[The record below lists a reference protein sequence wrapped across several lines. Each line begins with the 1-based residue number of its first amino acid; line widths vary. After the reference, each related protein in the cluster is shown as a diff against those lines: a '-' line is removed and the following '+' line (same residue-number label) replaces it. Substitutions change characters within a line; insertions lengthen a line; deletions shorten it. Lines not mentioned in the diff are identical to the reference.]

1 MNSHLN
7 IFKTYTNSN
16 RTYQLENDLTRALA
30 ISLQED
36 SLFFHEVFKEILKG
50 TNLYNQLFES
60 LESETSVNIDIQ
72 KRASQVTHFD
82 HIFAISLSESEI
94 SDFWEQNYS
103 KNYDPIC
110 DLVIQINNIVLVFE
124 AKRDNVNCT
133 AQLYNQ
139 ILNITNSENEPQTFN
154 KENYGEIITPFD
166 FNWPRLMAIAVKVSS
181 FEKTMNSQNRFLSDF
196 ISLVKQ
202 HNFRWLPEPS
212 VSSLQPTNKRAILR
226 RIESTIEEVAKM
238 TEIGKLNYN
247 DRLGLEF
254 YKQWAKEI
262 LFSINDKGNLGVS
275 IYPGNT
281 KGQGYSL
288 FETNPKFSDTLNI
301 LENEYRTNYS
311 YHIKFT
317 SFQRYFQ
324 GLWFSET
331 DLKKPLY
338 TKENFNKYTG
348 RKKRGVQ
355 WDQIETLFNESLNY
369 NWKEQ
374 CNWENSIINS
384 GKNQFDIS
392 FGYEVHI
399 EIPFEKL
406 KELDQTQNDLNN
418 LINLIIEIHKSFSN
432 DLLVSGIT
440 AHNNV

>member
-7 IFKTYTNSN
+7 IFKSYTNTDQ
-16 RTYQLENDLTRALA
+16 TYQIENNLTRALA

-50 TNLYNQLFES
+50 TNFYNQLFES
-60 LESETSVNIDIQ
+60 LESETNVSINIQ
-72 KRASQVTHFD
+72 KRASQIANFD

-94 SDFWEQNYS
+94 SDFWKQNYD

-124 AKRDNVNCT
+124 AKRDDVNCT

-139 ILNITNSENEPQTFN
+139 ILNIINTENEPKAFN
-154 KENYGEIITPFD
+154 KENYGDLITPFD
-166 FNWPRLMAIAVKVSS
+166 LNWPKLMAIAVKVSS

-212 VSSLQPTNKRAILR
+212 ISALQPENKDAIKR
-226 RIESTIEEVAKM
+226 RFESTIEEVAKT
-238 TEIGKLNYN
+238 TEISKLNYN

-254 YKQWAKEI
+254 YRNWAKEI
-262 LFSINDKGNLGVS
+262 LFWIKDNGNLGAS

-288 FETNPKFSDTLNI
+288 FENTPRFREKLTI
-301 LENEYRTNYS
+301 LGNDYNTNYS
-311 YHIKFT
+311 YHIKLT
-317 SFQRYFQ
+317 SFQKYFQ

-338 TKENFNKYTG
+338 TIENFNNYTG
-348 RKKRGVQ
+348 RKKRGNQ
-355 WDQIETLFNESLNY
+355 WEQLATLFDDCLNY
-369 NWKEQ
+369 DWKKQ
-374 CNWENSIINS
+374 CDWENSVINS

-406 KELDQTQNDLNN
+406 KELDQKQSELDN
-418 LINLIIEIHKSFSN
+418 LINLVIEIHKSFSN
-432 DLLVSGIT
+432 ELLLKP
-440 AHNNV
+440 

>member
-7 IFKTYTNSN
+7 IFKSYTNTN

-50 TNLYNQLFES
+50 TNFYNQLFES
-60 LESETSVNIDIQ
+60 LESETNVNINIQ
-72 KRASQVTHFD
+72 KKASQISNFD

-94 SDFWEQNYS
+94 SDFWEQNYN

-139 ILNITNSENEPQTFN
+139 ILNITNTENEPQDFN
-154 KENYGEIITPFD
+154 RENYGEIVTPFD

-212 VSSLQPTNKRAILR
+212 ISALQPTNKRAILR
-226 RIESTIEEVAKM
+226 RFESAIEEVAKT
-238 TEIGKLNYN
+238 TEISKLNYN

-254 YKQWAKEI
+254 YRNWAKEI
-262 LFSINDKGNLGVS
+262 LFSINDKGNLGIS

-288 FETNPKFSDTLNI
+288 FENNPKFSEKLNI
-301 LENEYRTNYS
+301 LGNEYKTKYS
-311 YHIKFT
+311 YHIKLT
-317 SFQRYFQ
+317 SFQKYFQ

-338 TKENFNKYTG
+338 TKANFNKYTG
-348 RKKRGVQ
+348 RKKRGNQ
-355 WDQIETLFNESLNY
+355 WEQLSSLFDESLNY
-369 NWKEQ
+369 DWKKQ
-374 CNWENSIINS
+374 CDWENSVIGS

-399 EIPFEKL
+399 EIPFQKL
-406 KELDQTQNDLNN
+406 KELDQKQSELNN

-432 DLLVSGIT
+432 ELLLR
-440 AHNNV
+440 N

>member
-7 IFKTYTNSN
+7 IFKSYTNIN

-50 TNLYNQLFES
+50 TNFYNQLFES
-60 LESETSVNIDIQ
+60 LENETIVDINIQ
-72 KRASQVTHFD
+72 KRASQISNFD

-94 SDFWEQNYS
+94 SGFWEQSHN

-124 AKRDNVNCT
+124 AKRDGVNCT

-139 ILNITNSENEPQTFN
+139 ILNITNTEDRPQEFN
-154 KENYGEIITPFD
+154 KENYGDIITPFD
-166 FNWPRLMAIAVKVSS
+166 LNWSKLMAIAVKVSS

-212 VSSLQPTNKRAILR
+212 ISALQPTNKRAILR
-226 RIESTIEEVAKM
+226 RIESTIEEVAK
-238 TEIGKLNYN
+238 TSDINKLNYN

-254 YKQWAKEI
+254 YQNWAKEV
-262 LFSINDKGNLGVS
+262 LFSINDEGNLGVS

-281 KGQGYSL
+281 KSQGYSL
-288 FETNPKFSDTLNI
+288 FENNPKFRDTLTI
-301 LENEYRTNYS
+301 LDIEYATNYS

-324 GLWFSET
+324 GLWFSEK
-331 DLKKPLY
+331 DLKKQLY
-338 TKENFNKYTG
+338 TKENFNKFTG
-348 RKKRGVQ
+348 RKKRGKQ
-355 WDQIETLFNESLNY
+355 WEQIETLFDDCLNY
-369 NWKEQ
+369 DWRKQ
-374 CNWENSIINS
+374 CDWENTLIRS

-399 EIPFEKL
+399 SIPFQKL
-406 KELDQTQNDLNN
+406 KDLDKKQNELNN
-418 LINLIIEIHKSFSN
+418 LINLIKEIHKSLSN
-432 DLLVSGIT
+432 ELLMR
-440 AHNNV
+440 

>member
-7 IFKTYTNSN
+7 IFKTYTKSN

-36 SLFFHEVFKEILKG
+36 SLFFHEVLKEILEG

-60 LESETSVNIDIQ
+60 LESETNVNIDIQ
-72 KRASQVTHFD
+72 KRASQITSFD

-94 SDFWEQNYS
+94 LDFWEQNHN

-110 DLVIQINNIVLVFE
+110 DLVIQINNILLVFE

-133 AQLYNQ
+133 AQLFNQ
-139 ILNITNSENEPQTFN
+139 ILNITNSENEPQAFN

-181 FEKTMNSQNRFLSDF
+181 FEKAMNSQNRFLSDF

-212 VSSLQPTNKRAILR
+212 ISSLQPTNKRPILR
-226 RIESTIEEVAKM
+226 RIESTIEEVAKI
-238 TEIGKLNYN
+238 TEIGKLNYT

-254 YKQWAKEI
+254 YKAWAKEI
-262 LFSINDKGNLGVS
+262 LFSIKDNGNLGVS

-338 TKENFNKYTG
+338 TKENFHKYTG
-348 RKKRGVQ
+348 RRKRGVQ
-355 WDQIETLFNESLNY
+355 WNEIETLFNESLNY
-369 NWKEQ
+369 NWEKQ
-374 CNWENSIINS
+374 CNWENAIINS

-399 EIPFEKL
+399 EIPFERL

-418 LINLIIEIHKSFSN
+418 LIKLIVAIHEKFSN
-432 DLLVSGIT
+432 DLLVSEIT
-440 AHNNV
+440 CIQ

>member
-50 TNLYNQLFES
+50 TNLYNDLFES
-60 LESETSVNIDIQ
+60 IESETSININIQ
-72 KRASQVTHFD
+72 QKASQITNFD
-82 HIFAISLSESEI
+82 HIFAISLSESSI
-94 SDFWEQNYS
+94 SDFWEQTHN

-124 AKRDNVNCT
+124 AKRDSVNCT

-139 ILNITNSENEPQTFN
+139 ILNIINKENEPQVFN
-154 KENYGEIITPFD
+154 KENYGEVITPFD
-166 FNWPRLMAIAVKVSS
+166 FNWPRLMAIAVKVLS
-181 FEKTMNSQNRFLSDF
+181 FEKTVNSQNRFLTDF

-212 VSSLQPTNKRAILR
+212 ISALQSTNQQAIR
-226 RIESTIEEVAKM
+226 RRFDSTLDEIAKHTEVNR
-238 TEIGKLNYN
+238 LNYL

-254 YKQWAKEI
+254 YKPWAKEI
-262 LFSINDKGNLGVS
+262 LFNIKSNGDLGVS

-281 KGQGYSL
+281 KDQGYSL
-288 FETNPKFSDTLNI
+288 FVNNPKFNKTLKI
-301 LENEYRTNYS
+301 LGNEYTTHYH

-324 GLWFSET
+324 GLYFSDS

-338 TKENFNKYTG
+338 TKENFEKYTG
-348 RKKRGVQ
+348 RKKRGIQ
-355 WDQIETLFNESLNY
+355 WQQIETLLNDTLNY
-369 NWKEQ
+369 DWKKQ
-374 CNWENSIINS
+374 CDWQDSVIDS

-399 EIPFEKL
+399 EILFERL
-406 KELDQTQNDLNN
+406 KELDQNPTDLTN
-418 LINLIIEIHKSFSN
+418 LINLGLAIHKSFN
-432 DLLVSGIT
+432 NELLLS
-440 AHNNV
+440 

>member
-7 IFKTYTNSN
+7 IFKSYTNTN

-36 SLFFHEVFKEILKG
+36 SLFFHEVLKVILKS
-50 TNLYNQLFES
+50 TNFYNQLFES
-60 LESETSVNIDIQ
+60 LESETYININIQ
-72 KRASQVTHFD
+72 KRASQISNFD
-82 HIFAISLSESEI
+82 HIFAISLSDSEI
-94 SDFWEQNYS
+94 GDFWEQHNN

-110 DLVIQINNIVLVFE
+110 DLVIQINNIIMVFE

-139 ILNITNSENEPQTFN
+139 ILNITNTENDPQDFN
-154 KENYGEIITPFD
+154 KTNYGSIVTPFD
-166 FNWPRLMAIAVKVSS
+166 FNWSRLIAIAVKVSS

-212 VSSLQPTNKRAILR
+212 ISALHPGNKPAILR
-226 RIESTIEEVAKM
+226 RIESTIEEVAK
-238 TEIGKLNYN
+238 TTDISKLNYN

-254 YKQWAKEI
+254 YRPWAKEI
-262 LFSINDKGNLGVS
+262 LFSINNEGNLYLN

-288 FETNPKFSDTLNI
+288 FKNNPKFNDKLTI
-301 LENEYRTNYS
+301 LGSKCLIHYN

-317 SFQRYFQ
+317 SFQKYFQ

-338 TKENFNKYTG
+338 TKENFNIFTG
-348 RKKRGVQ
+348 RKKRGNQ
-355 WDQIETLFNESLNY
+355 WEQIASLFDESLNFD
-369 NWKEQ
+369 WRKQ
-374 CNWENSIINS
+374 CDWGNSSFN

-392 FGYEVHI
+392 FGYEVYI
-399 EIPFEKL
+399 MIPFQTL
-406 KELDQTQNDLNN
+406 KELDQKQSDLTY
-418 LINLIIEIHKSFSN
+418 LIHFVKERHKSFSN
-432 DLLVSGIT
+432 ELLLS
-440 AHNNV
+440 

>member
-7 IFKTYTNSN
+7 IFKSYTNTN

-50 TNLYNQLFES
+50 TNFYNQLFES
-60 LESETSVNIDIQ
+60 LESETNVNINIQ
-72 KRASQVTHFD
+72 QRASQISNFD

-94 SDFWEQNYS
+94 ADFWAQSYDR
-103 KNYDPIC
+103 NYDPIC

-139 ILNITNSENEPQTFN
+139 ILNITKVESEPKDFNE
-154 KENYGEIITPFD
+154 ENYGEIITAFD
-166 FNWPRLMAIAVKVSS
+166 FNWPKLMAIAVKVSS

-212 VSSLQPTNKRAILR
+212 ISALQPTNRNAILR
-226 RIESTIEEVAKM
+226 RIESTIEEVAKT
-238 TEIGKLNYN
+238 TEINKLNYN

-254 YKQWAKEI
+254 YRNWAKEI
-262 LFSINDKGNLGVS
+262 LFNINDKGNLIVS

-288 FETNPKFSDTLNI
+288 FENNPKFSEKLNI
-301 LENEYRTNYS
+301 IGNEYTTKYS
-311 YHIKFT
+311 YHVKLT
-317 SFQRYFQ
+317 SFQKYFQ
-324 GLWFSET
+324 GLWFSES
-331 DLKKPLY
+331 DLKKLLY
-338 TKENFNKYTG
+338 TKENFHKYTG
-348 RKKRGVQ
+348 RKKRGNQ
-355 WDQIETLFNESLNY
+355 WEQLASLFDESLNY
-369 NWKEQ
+369 DWKKQ
-374 CNWENSIINS
+374 CDWENSVINS

-399 EIPFEKL
+399 EIPFDKL
-406 KELDQTQNDLNN
+406 KELDQKQSELDN
-418 LINLIIEIHKSFSN
+418 LINLVTEIHKSFSN
-432 DLLVSGIT
+432 ELLLKK
-440 AHNNV
+440 

>member
-7 IFKTYTNSN
+7 IFKSYTNTN
-16 RTYQLENDLTRALA
+16 RTYQLENNLTRALA

-36 SLFFHEVFKEILKG
+36 SLFFHEVFKEILKD
-50 TNLYNQLFES
+50 TNFYNQLFES
-60 LESETSVNIDIQ
+60 LESETNVNINIQ
-72 KRASQVTHFD
+72 KRASQISNYD

-94 SDFWEQNYS
+94 SDFWEQNYN
-103 KNYDPIC
+103 KNFDPIC

-139 ILNITNSENEPQTFN
+139 ILNITNTENESQDFN
-154 KENYGEIITPFD
+154 KENYGEIVTPID

-181 FEKTMNSQNRFLSDF
+181 FEITMNSQNRFLSDF

-212 VSSLQPTNKRAILR
+212 ISALQPTNKRAILR
-226 RIESTIEEVAKM
+226 RLESTIEEVAKT
-238 TEIGKLNYN
+238 TEINKLNYN

-254 YKQWAKEI
+254 YRNWAKEI
-262 LFSINDKGNLGVS
+262 LFSINDKGSLIVS

-288 FETNPKFSDTLNI
+288 FESNPKFSEKLNI
-301 LENEYRTNYS
+301 LGSEYATKYS
-311 YHIKFT
+311 YHVKLT
-317 SFQRYFQ
+317 SFQKYFQ
-324 GLWFSET
+324 GLWFSES
-331 DLKKPLY
+331 DLKKSLY
-338 TKENFNKYTG
+338 TKENFHNYTG
-348 RKKRGVQ
+348 RKKRGKQ
-355 WDQIETLFNESLNY
+355 WEQLSLLFDESLNY
-369 NWKEQ
+369 DWKKQ
-374 CNWENSIINS
+374 CDWENSVINS

-399 EIPFEKL
+399 EIPFDNL
-406 KELDQTQNDLNN
+406 KELDQKQSELDN
-418 LINLIIEIHKSFSN
+418 LINLVTEIHKSFS
-432 DLLVSGIT
+432 DELLLK
-440 AHNNV
+440 